1 MSKLKVLMLNYEF
14 PPIGGGGANAH
25 FHLLKQYARN
35 PSLYVDVLTSG
46 TRPGVTQEQFADN
59 VTLYRVG
66 VHKKDLHVWRKI
78 EVLEWL
84 FKARVH
90 YRRLRQ
96 EQDHDL
102 VHAFFGFPSAW
113 LCYRSRA
120 RLPYMISLRG
130 SDVPGQNARLQRDYK
145 ILAPLFRRIWQHAD
159 VLVACSQG
167 LRERARRFLP
177 AVAVD
182 VIPNG
187 VDLDRFVPGPG
198 WDRDRP
204 QDQCLRLLTVGR
216 LSETKR
222 VDLLIETVEIL
233 AGSDRPVQL
242 TIVGAGSQHG
252 RISRMV
258 RARSL
263 GSRVHMTGRLG
274 QECVTQDYQ
283 EHDLLVSAS
292 VQEGMSNA
300 MLEAMAAGLPIVT
313 TVCEGLD
320 ELIRDN
326 GVIVDKAEAPLL
338 ARAISGLLSDSRTY
352 PRMSRAARER
362 AAQFS
367 WAGAARHYVDH
378 YHAVA
383 GREAGDT

>member
-1 MSKLKVLMLNYEF
+1 MFNLKVLMLNYEF

-25 FHLLKQYARN
+25 FYLLKQYAQD
-35 PSLYVDVLTSG
+35 PSLHVDVLTSG
-46 TRPGVTQEQFADN
+46 TRPGIAQEQFADN

-66 VHKKDLHVWRKI
+66 VHKKDLHVWRKV

-84 FKARVH
+84 FKARIH

-96 EQDHDL
+96 ERDHDL

-120 RLPYMISLRG
+120 QLPYMVSLRG

-167 LRERARRFLP
+167 LRERAQRFLP
-177 AVAVD
+177 SVPVD

-187 VDLDRFVPGPG
+187 VDLDRFTPSPTWG
-198 WDRDRP
+198 RDRP
-204 QDQCLRLLTVGR
+204 KDQRARLLTVGR

-222 VDLLIETVEIL
+222 VDLLIEAVEIL
-233 AGSDRPVQL
+233 AGSDCPVQL

-252 RISRMV
+252 RISQMV
-258 RARSL
+258 RERSL
-263 GSRVHMTGRLG
+263 GSSVHMTGRLG
-274 QECVTQDYQ
+274 QECMPEVYR

-292 VQEGMSNA
+292 FQEGMSNA

-313 TVCEGLD
+313 TACEGLD

-326 GVIVDKAEAPLL
+326 GVIVDQAQAQ
-338 ARAISGLLSDSRTY
+338 AIAQAITPIMSDSQTY
-352 PRMSRAARER
+352 QRMSRAARAR
-362 AAQFS
+362 AEQFS
-367 WAGAARHYVDH
+367 WASAAGQYIAHYQ
-378 YHAVA
+378 AIA